1 MGIVCLWVSVF
12 LGPGRFI
19 PRPMGEPPWLKV
31 HSRPK
36 GTQVLSCLGDKNE
49 RTYGRK
55 IYKYITFPWDIR
67 HFPRDSFDLIWFVGT
82 KQGTFGTF
90 GGSFFWDSWA
100 QNRGWVVHI
109 CSNRYICDKD
119 SVPSFFGSLSKC
131 CVSLL
136 SPQLFSDVFGLLC
149 N

>member
-55 IYKYITFPWDIR
+55 IASPWDIR

-82 KQGTFGTF
+82 KLLELLKLLGGPFFGTVGPKTADGLCIYVQTDTYATRTAF
-90 GGSFFWDSWA
+90 PLSLDPSANAAYPCYRHNCF
-100 QNRGWVVHI
+100 RPVV
-109 CSNRYICDKD
+109 
-119 SVPSFFGSLSKC
+119 
-131 CVSLL
+131 
-136 SPQLFSDVFGLLC
+136 
-149 N
+149 